1 LTEFSD
7 AGHSF
12 LVVRKTSHNLNLNV
26 LTASCCSSKSNPFLS
41 IIHSWAATQEIIIDR
56 IRIFIPFSL
65 CKSTNLIQLHN
76 TTDSFFR
83 SGMQTWFSLIFC
95 LLLHVFVKE
104 GGSTLSAIVP
114 IMMLSHEASNPGNGR
129 VLPQPDNLSSILDP
143 VVLEGLERNGL
154 VDTLRLLWLGVDL
167 LLPLLSSST
176 KTEDKVKS
184 GLLLNVIVR
193 KGTAILKLLSGEDE
207 TLLVRGD
214 SLLVLDLG
222 LDVVNGVRRLDIERD
237 GLT

>member
-1 LTEFSD
+1 
-7 AGHSF
+7 
-12 LVVRKTSHNLNLNV
+12 
-26 LTASCCSSKSNPFLS
+26 
-41 IIHSWAATQEIIIDR
+41 
-56 IRIFIPFSL
+56 
-65 CKSTNLIQLHN
+65 
-76 TTDSFFR
+76 
-83 SGMQTWFSLIFC
+83 
-95 LLLHVFVKE
+95 
-104 GGSTLSAIVP
+104 
-114 IMMLSHEASNPGNGR
+114 MMLSHEASNPGNGR